1 MPNSLIGFGARPHKA
16 PALFITQSQEPLG
29 SNSYKY
35 PERLRD
41 IASGTYA
48 LPSLNMKLSLFVFV
62 CSGLLAL
69 VASFTK
75 EDHEIFRLRD
85 EIEASEG
92 PEVTFYGNYS

>member
-1 MPNSLIGFGARPHKA
+1 MPHL
-16 PALFITQSQEPLG
+16 
-29 SNSYKY
+29 
-35 PERLRD
+35 
-41 IASGTYA
+41 
-48 LPSLNMKLSLFVFV
+48 SLNMKFSLFVLV

-92 PEVTFYGNYS
+92 PEVTFYGNYLTHEFLHIQSCSCWLTSF

>member
-1 MPNSLIGFGARPHKA
+1 
-16 PALFITQSQEPLG
+16 
-29 SNSYKY
+29 
-35 PERLRD
+35 
-41 IASGTYA
+41 
-48 LPSLNMKLSLFVFV
+48 MKLSLFVFV

-75 EDHEIFRLRD
+75 DDHEIFRLRD